1 MHNEKKML
9 NQPFDEEKD
18 SLQNLSIISEFSR
31 NLSRGKRP
39 DGLARALELI
49 CSFLDAPYGVIV
61 AKPADSRTPAI
72 LAFYSERH
80 PSGYQPEYL
89 EKIVQILVNHI
100 PPFIGNNFL
109 WIKDVFTE
117 ASVPKLIST
126 CEKVL
131 SFSLAF
137 ETQDLGRVF
146 IFLGKNAKPTDER
159 LAILE
164 ILIDILSLY
173 YSQKFSAAQDS
184 HTRIASLR
192 RITNLTSSA
201 HTLDEILRA
210 VNREIKSAIDCRSC
224 WAILPAKNTQYGIVQ
239 IRGDQKPAE
248 WSFDQID
255 QEKIKRWIKK
265 CASPMLLSPI
275 EINQNVGAG
284 GAILSLASSD
294 SSLVIPIQSRN
305 RVLGLF
311 SLILPE
317 NLDFMRIWPLIEEIQ
332 GPVSAAIS
340 NAVLFEEV
348 VQRASE
354 TAVLNETAAAL
365 TSTSSIDTIL
375 SITRRALRTL
385 MGNISVEFDLTTTN
399 DNKRLENVEE
409 ETSAIKIPILAQEEF
424 LGSIILKKTDR
435 GKLEDQQ
442 VELARLVGYHLAP
455 VLKSAY
461 LFQSE
466 RKTKEQLAKSNI
478 RLEKAN
484 KEISN
489 LYSNLETLYEQLG
502 NKLAELLEDQIEI
515 VLFTSP
521 DCVHCAAAERITQE
535 ALRLY
540 KGQVSYKKVDVLSE
554 KPKWKGRMIK
564 SVPAIGI
571 GNELLFGV
579 PSMTRIHT
587 CLINTLLPLIGP
599 KS

>member
-1 MHNEKKML
+1 MDHEKEMHNQSLDK
-9 NQPFDEEKD
+9 EKD
-18 SLQNLSIISEFSR
+18 SLQSLAIISEFSR
-31 NLSRGKRP
+31 NLSRGKSP
-39 DGLARALELI
+39 DGLTRALELI

-61 AKPADSRTPAI
+61 ANPVDSRTPAI

-89 EKIVQILVNHI
+89 EKIVQTLIGHV
-100 PPFIGNNFL
+100 PPFTGNNFL
-109 WIKDVFTE
+109 WIKDIFTE
-117 ASVPKLIST
+117 VSVPKLIST
-126 CEKVL
+126 CDKAL

-146 IFLGKNAKPTDER
+146 IFLGKNAEPSDER
-159 LAILE
+159 MAILE
-164 ILIDILSLY
+164 ILVDILSLY

-184 HTRIASLR
+184 HSRIASLR

-201 HTLDEILRA
+201 HTLDETLRA
-210 VNREIKSAIDCRSC
+210 VNKEIKTAINCRSC
-224 WAILPAKNTQYGIVQ
+224 WGILPAKNTQYGVVQ
-239 IRGDQKPAE
+239 ISGDQKPVE

-255 QEKIKRWIKK
+255 QEKIRRWIKK

-275 EINQNVGAG
+275 EIHQHVGAG
-284 GAILSLASSD
+284 GAILSWASSD
-294 SSLVIPIQSRN
+294 LSLVIPIQSRN

-311 SLILPE
+311 SLIVPDD
-317 NLDFMRIWPLIEEIQ
+317 LDFMRIWPLIEEIQ

-365 TSTSSIDTIL
+365 TSTSSIDSIL
-375 SITRRALRTL
+375 SITRRALLTL
-385 MGNISVEFDLTTTN
+385 IGNISVEFDLATVN
-399 DNKRLENVEE
+399 DKKRFENSKE
-409 ETSAIKIPILAQEEF
+409 ETSDIKIPILAQEDF

-442 VELARLVGYHLAP
+442 VELAKLIGYHLAP

-466 RKTKEQLAKSNI
+466 RKAKEQLAKSNI

-502 NKLAELLEDQIEI
+502 SKLAELLEDQIEI

-540 KGQVSYKKVDVLSE
+540 KGQVSYKKMDVLSE

-564 SVPAIGI
+564 SVPALGI
-571 GNELLFGV
+571 GNELLFGI
-579 PSMTRIHT
+579 PSTSRIHT
-587 CLINTLLPLIGP
+587 CLINTLLPLIGS

>member
-1 MHNEKKML
+1 
-9 NQPFDEEKD
+9 
-18 SLQNLSIISEFSR
+18 
-31 NLSRGKRP
+31 
-39 DGLARALELI
+39 
-49 CSFLDAPYGVIV
+49 
-61 AKPADSRTPAI
+61 
-72 LAFYSERH
+72 
-80 PSGYQPEYL
+80 
-89 EKIVQILVNHI
+89 
-100 PPFIGNNFL
+100 
-109 WIKDVFTE
+109 
-117 ASVPKLIST
+117 
-126 CEKVL
+126 
-131 SFSLAF
+131 
-137 ETQDLGRVF
+137 
-146 IFLGKNAKPTDER
+146 
-159 LAILE
+159 
-164 ILIDILSLY
+164 
-173 YSQKFSAAQDS
+173 
-184 HTRIASLR
+184 
-192 RITNLTSSA
+192 
-201 HTLDEILRA
+201 
-210 VNREIKSAIDCRSC
+210 
-224 WAILPAKNTQYGIVQ
+224 
-239 IRGDQKPAE
+239 
-248 WSFDQID
+248 
-255 QEKIKRWIKK
+255 
-265 CASPMLLSPI
+265 
-275 EINQNVGAG
+275 
-284 GAILSLASSD
+284 
-294 SSLVIPIQSRN
+294 
-305 RVLGLF
+305 
-311 SLILPE
+311 
-317 NLDFMRIWPLIEEIQ
+317 
-332 GPVSAAIS
+332 
-340 NAVLFEEV
+340 
-348 VQRASE
+348 
-354 TAVLNETAAAL
+354 
-365 TSTSSIDTIL
+365 
-375 SITRRALRTL
+375 
-385 MGNISVEFDLTTTN
+385 LTTTN
-399 DNKRLENVEE
+399 DNKRFENVEE